1 MNECVIKIKNLSKTF
16 KVFKSDT
23 DVVID
28 VFMPR
33 PHKPIKAL
41 KNMELEVYKGEVL
54 GLIGLNGS
62 GKTTLLKIIAGILV
76 PDDGAEIEV
85 NGTIGTMIA
94 LGTGFNDELT
104 GRENIYYRAEL
115 IGIKRKAVENNIL
128 TIIEYSGLADRIDDR
143 LSTYSSGMKARL
155 GFAFNAFIEPDIL
168 MVDEITA
175 VGDIKFKEK
184 AQKTIRELFNSNKTI
199 IFVSHNLNEI
209 ESYCTRVVVL
219 KYGEIKDIGDAATII
234 ENYKNNQY

>member
-1 MNECVIKIKNLSKTF
+1 MDECVIKIKNLTKTF

-28 VFMPR
+28 VFFPR

-41 KNMELEVYKGEVL
+41 KKIDLEVRKGEVL
-54 GLIGLNGS
+54 GLIGYNGS

-76 PDDGAEIEV
+76 PDDGTEIEV

-104 GRENIYYRAEL
+104 GRENIFYRAEL
-115 IGIKRKAVENNIL
+115 IGIKKNVVQNNIH
-128 TIIEYSGLADRIDDR
+128 TIIEYSDLGDRIDDR
-143 LSTYSSGMKARL
+143 MSTYSSGMKARL

-184 AQKTIRELFNSNKTI
+184 AKNTIKSLFNSNKTI
-199 IFVSHNLNEI
+199 LFVSHNLAAV
-209 ESYCTRVVVL
+209 SYTHLTLPTKRIV
-219 KYGEIKDIGDAATII
+219 
-234 ENYKNNQY
+234 